1 VVLLKKWYISASEP
15 GHLGVGQNDG
25 DATKLFSLL
34 PSGCFWKT
42 TGCFYDNVLTFSVDG
57 GTLKYKL
64 DNGGSTFFNASYL
77 SVGGGTGSN
86 DACLIYNTGG
96 LKTVALSPSE
106 SVVMG
111 NPNRLT
117 QTRGTMNFLMEDLW
131 GTMLD
136 KVLMKFCQLQ
146 INMTVRFYKRTI
158 QV

>member
-1 VVLLKKWYISASEP
+1 MVVL
-15 GHLGVGQNDG
+15 
-25 DATKLFSLL
+25 
-34 PSGCFWKT
+34 
-42 TGCFYDNVLTFSVDG
+42 
-57 GTLKYKL
+57 
-64 DNGGSTFFNASYL
+64 FFNSYL

-117 QTRGTMNFLMEDLW
+117 QTRGTAMNFSDGGFM

-136 KVLMKFCQLQ
+136 KVLMKFV
-146 INMTVRFYKRTI
+146 NYR
-158 QV
+158 